1 MQKNNDEQNIDILHE
16 DRANIADLFGLRPQ
30 YDAHGTASQPSPLW
44 ELLALQPSVLPFA
57 QLRP

>member
-30 YDAHGTASQPSPLW
+30 YDAHGTASQPSPL
-44 ELLALQPSVLPFA
+44 
-57 QLRP
+57 